1 MIDVKEKL
9 NPSNK
14 FTISSFIGGTWA
26 TKMINDMFMSTTTS
40 SAREFTKSEL
50 RENNS

>member
-14 FTISSFIGGTWA
+14 VTISSFIGNWA
-26 TKMINDMFMSTTTS
+26 TKMISGMFLSTPTS
-40 SAREFTKSEL
+40 SAREFTKSKL

>member
-14 FTISSFIGGTWA
+14 VTISSFIGNWA
-26 TKMINDMFMSTTTS
+26 TKMIDELLRNTPTS
-40 SAREFTKSEL
+40 NARNFTKSKL